1 MNTVYG
7 KTKIFDSGLV
17 AIRKNKFT
25 LILNKSTYV
34 GICILCLSEVLIYE
48 LNCDYIKNKYDNN

>member
-7 KTKIFDSGLV
+7 KIKIFDSGLV
-17 AIRKNKFT
+17 AIHKNKFT
-25 LILNKSTYV
+25 LILNKPAYV

-48 LNCDYIKNKYDNN
+48 LNYDYIKNKYDNN